1 MKPNAW
7 KYSRVANN
15 EFEFCIRI
23 YLRASNSPPIGL
35 KTIGYCQN
43 SHTRIIVNQAPLFLN
58 DFIFYEMT

>member
-15 EFEFCIRI
+15 ELNLICIKI

-43 SHTRIIVNQAPLFLN
+43 SHMRIIVNQSL
-58 DFIFYEMT
+58 

>member
-15 EFEFCIRI
+15 EFEFCIKI

-43 SHTRIIVNQAPLFLN
+43 SHMRIIVNQAPLF
-58 DFIFYEMT
+58 